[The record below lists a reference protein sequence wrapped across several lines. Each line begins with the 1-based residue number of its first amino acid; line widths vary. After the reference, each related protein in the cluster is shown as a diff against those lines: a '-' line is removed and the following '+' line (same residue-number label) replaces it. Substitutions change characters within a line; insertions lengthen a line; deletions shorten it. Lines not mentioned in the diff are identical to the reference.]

1 MTLEEAYVMNMNQ
14 LPLYL
19 LETFSGEWLR
29 AKDSHP
35 MKRISLLGLIN
46 AKLTRY
52 EKEYCHRGK

>member
-52 EKEYCHRGK
+52 EKEY